1 MHQQHQYISAS
12 AASAHQ
18 QYQSI
23 SSISTSAATLHQQHQ
38 RISILVASV
47 TYRDICPYTS
57 INLGYFTFDVG
68 RPGLQCVTSSFSLQL
83 NSWLNLKPGW
93 STYATVKGNL
103 EMAPGGSSQ
112 GTLWTLRA
120 SWFRDH
126 HKGGPRLKPSQELR
140 EREFWKTAL
149 VKAWLGWEFLRKTL
163 KEGQGLFTPW
173 PWCYWRGGHP
183 KLVPALTPCYHCNP
197 IDSQNFEMR
206 KSLAYFACRR
216 TRSCSILALPL
227 KIWLLW

>member
-1 MHQQHQYISAS
+1 MN
-12 AASAHQ
+12 
-18 QYQSI
+18 
-23 SSISTSAATLHQQHQ
+23 
-38 RISILVASV
+38 
-47 TYRDICPYTS
+47 CW
-57 INLGYFTFDVG
+57 N
-68 RPGLQCVTSSFSLQL
+68 
-83 NSWLNLKPGW
+83 KE
-93 STYATVKGNL
+93 NL
-103 EMAPGGSSQ
+103 EKVPGGSSQ
-112 GTLWTLRA
+112 GTLWTLLA

-183 KLVPALTPCYHCNP
+183 KLVPALTPCYYCNP
-197 IDSQNFEMR
+197 IDSQNLEKR

-227 KIWLLW
+227 KIWLLWYTQGLDERFCYDDHCRVWFIPQRQFCLPKMAHLALRFSVWLHSSKTDFSPI